1 MLNIRT
7 ISRALFL
14 ILGLLTLNVFA
25 AEGQQDVKAALEQR
39 VTEYWAARQSRDTRT
54 LYEMESAARPGGWL
68 TPDKAG
74 AVSGLPVRNV
84 KLEEITLDGE
94 RASVRLNAD
103 VMVGTMG
110 WWKQTL
116 EDAWVFIDGQWYH
129 DTKQ

>member
-1 MLNIRT
+1 MLNIQT
-7 ISRALFL
+7 ISRVLFL

-39 VTEYWAARQSRDTRT
+39 VTKYWAARQSRDTRT

-74 AVSGLPVRNV
+74 VVSGLPVRNV
-84 KLEEITLDGE
+84 KIEEITVDGE
-94 RASVRLNAD
+94 RATVRVNGD

-110 WWKQTL
+110 WWKQNL
-116 EDAWVFIDGQWYH
+116 EDAWVLIDGQWYH

>member
-14 ILGLLTLNVFA
+14 ILGLLTLNVCTA
-25 AEGQQDVKAALEQR
+25 ASPEETKVALEQR
-39 VTEYWAARQSRDTRT
+39 VTEYWAARQSRDIRT
-54 LYEMESAARPGGWL
+54 LYDMESAARPGGWL

-84 KLEEITLDGE
+84 KIEEIALDGE
-94 RASVRLNAD
+94 RATVRVNGD